1 MNTETKRDGL
11 LFKFRLLLTI
21 FIFVSMLLIGFAVYK
36 TQARTYRERSINDIK
51 SISTELEAIL
61 SNDKDNLQNYLNWVR
76 VHHDELSIP
85 TDFDSWNGAKD
96 AFDRAFAEKYPGKS
110 FGREVRFD
118 ELTDDLKHLFA
129 TYYCEYTIILFEQFR
144 ESFNL
149 PYTYFV
155 VPTGNGDD
163 CMYIVGAERFT
174 ETGPD
179 GKERLMICDTVP
191 ESHTNNPIMWKVWET
206 GRRIDSIDEFNN
218 EYGVT
223 ISYYVPLYLNGEKAG
238 IIGVDADIETVNRD
252 MMYDTAPIMVGTL
265 AILILCTFLLLR
277 YIDITY
283 ISKLVDLQDNVKA
296 YTETKNA
303 DIADK
308 IEEEVEGKDEISVLS
323 FQIADMIRELEKHM
337 KSIVN
342 INTELANQKIRTEMM
357 KDLALTDSLTLL
369 HNRYAYDEKV
379 KDINFEITKGRPIE
393 FAAIMVD
400 LNFLKKLNDEYGHD
414 KGDMAL
420 QRVGDYLKEIFG
432 VGNSYRFGGDE
443 FGVILTNNAQKAEEL
458 CNLFS
463 AKLEKDTSETPW
475 QHVSASIGWSNYNP
489 ETDQS
494 FEAVAERADEMMY
507 ENKRRMKAERV
518 D

>member
-1 MNTETKRDGL
+1 MDTETKRNGL
-11 LFKFRLLLTI
+11 LFKFRVLLTI
-21 FIFVSMLLIGFAVYK
+21 FIFVTMLLIGFAIYK
-36 TQARTYRERSINDIK
+36 TQIRTYRERSINDIK
-51 SISTELEAIL
+51 SISNELEAIL
-61 SNDKDNLQNYLNWVR
+61 LNNEDNLQNYLNWVK
-76 VHHDELSIP
+76 VHHEELYVP
-85 TDFDSWNGAKD
+85 ADFDSWEEARE
-96 AFDRAFAEKYPGKS
+96 AFDRAFAEAYPGKV
-110 FGREVRFD
+110 FGSDIRFD
-118 ELTDDLKHLFA
+118 ELSDDLKQLFA
-129 TYYCEYTIILFEQFR
+129 TYYTEYTIILFEQFR
-144 ESFNL
+144 ASFQI

-155 VPTGNGDD
+155 VPTDNGEN
-163 CMYIVGAERFT
+163 CMYIVDAERFT
-174 ETGPD
+174 EKGPD
-179 GKERLMICDTVP
+179 GRERLQICDLFSD
-191 ESHTNNPIMWKVWET
+191 SHKKNPIMWKVWET
-206 GRRIDSIDEFNN
+206 GSRIDSIDEFNHDN
-218 EYGVT
+218 GVT

-238 IIGVDADIETVNRD
+238 IIGVDADIDTVHRD
-252 MMYDTAPIMVGTL
+252 MSYGTVPIMMGTL

-283 ISKLVDLQDNVKA
+283 ISKLIDLQDNVKA

-337 KSIVN
+337 KSIVT

-369 HNRYAYDEKV
+369 NNRYAYDEKV
-379 KDINFEITKGRPIE
+379 KDINYAISKGKPIE

-400 LNFLKKLNDEYGHD
+400 LNFLKKLNDEHGHD

-463 AKLEKDTSETPW
+463 EKLEKDTSELPW

-489 ETDQS
+489 ETDHS
-494 FEAVAERADEMMY
+494 FEEVEDRADKMMY
-507 ENKRRMKAERV
+507 ENKKRMKAERV

>member
-1 MNTETKRDGL
+1 
-11 LFKFRLLLTI
+11 
-21 FIFVSMLLIGFAVYK
+21 
-36 TQARTYRERSINDIK
+36 
-51 SISTELEAIL
+51 
-61 SNDKDNLQNYLNWVR
+61 
-76 VHHDELSIP
+76 
-85 TDFDSWNGAKD
+85 
-96 AFDRAFAEKYPGKS
+96 
-110 FGREVRFD
+110 
-118 ELTDDLKHLFA
+118 
-129 TYYCEYTIILFEQFR
+129 
-144 ESFNL
+144 
-149 PYTYFV
+149 
-155 VPTGNGDD
+155 
-163 CMYIVGAERFT
+163 MYIVGAERFT

-223 ISYYVPLYLNGEKAG
+223 ISYYVPFYLKGEKAG
-238 IIGVDADIETVNRD
+238 IIGVDADIETVNQD
-252 MMYDTAPIMVGTL
+252 MMYDTAQIMVGTL

-283 ISKLVDLQDNVKA
+283 ILKLADLQDNVKA

-342 INTELANQKIRTEMM
+342 INTELANQKIRMEMM

-393 FAAIMVD
+393 FATIMVD

-475 QHVSASIGWSNYNP
+475 QHVSAAIGYSMYNK
-489 ETDQS
+489 ETDTS
-494 FEAVAERADEMMY
+494 FEDVANRADDMMY
-507 ENKRRMKAERV
+507 ENKKIMKAERV
-518 D
+518 N